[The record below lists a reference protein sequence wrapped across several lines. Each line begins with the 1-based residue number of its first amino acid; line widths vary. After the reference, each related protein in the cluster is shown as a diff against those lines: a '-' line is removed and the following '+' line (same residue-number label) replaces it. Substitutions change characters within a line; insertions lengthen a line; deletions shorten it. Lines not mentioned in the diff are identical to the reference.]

1 MYIFKELREYITI
14 QLKRGKMMDFHEQGR
29 FYLEQQKQRIAEID
43 FMHPSGKA
51 YYVITHTGVD
61 ESLKGQGVGKE
72 LVKRVVD
79 KARADGLKILP
90 LCPYAKSQF
99 EKTPA
104 YADVWYQKG

>member
-1 MYIFKELREYITI
+1 MN
-14 QLKRGKMMDFHEQGR
+14 FHEQGR
-29 FYLEQQKQRIAEID
+29 FYLEQQNQRIAEID